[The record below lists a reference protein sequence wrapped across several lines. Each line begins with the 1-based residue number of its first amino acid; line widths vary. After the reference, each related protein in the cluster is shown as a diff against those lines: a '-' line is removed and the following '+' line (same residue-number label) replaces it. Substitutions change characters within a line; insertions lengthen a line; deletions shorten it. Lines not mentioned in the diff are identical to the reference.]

1 MGSLGD
7 LKDVAILGG
16 LGVAFYFVSQFLKD
30 PIGAAREYPPVA
42 TTSGIVS
49 GAALVD
55 NVLREIGAAL
65 ERLPQA
71 VPGGESAPYGGW
83 DVGQE

>member
-1 MGSLGD
+1 VGALGD
-7 LKDVAILGG
+7 LKDIAILGG
-16 LGVAFYFVSQFLKD
+16 LGVAFYFVSRFLSN

-42 TTSGIVS
+42 TTSGLVS

-71 VPGGESAPYGGW
+71 APGGESAPYGGW
-83 DVGQE
+83 NVGQE